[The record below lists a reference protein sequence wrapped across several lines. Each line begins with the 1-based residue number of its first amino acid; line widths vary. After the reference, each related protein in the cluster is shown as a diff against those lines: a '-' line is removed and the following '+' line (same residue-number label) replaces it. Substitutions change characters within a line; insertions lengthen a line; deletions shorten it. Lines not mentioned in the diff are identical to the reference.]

1 MSQTPVSRVR
11 TRLTTRRL
19 RYTIPRNGASAEAPF
34 SVCLGTPGWRGKA
47 FLRKELPLEPLRI
60 IIADDEPIIRMDL
73 RRTLENMGHVV
84 IGEAGDGAQAVEIT
98 RELKPDIA
106 ILDIKMPEMDG
117 IEAAKLISTESLA
130 PVLLLTAY
138 SQKDLVERARDAG
151 VFAYLVKPFK
161 EADLTPAID
170 IAMARYQEFQEL
182 GKEVSDL
189 QNKLDT
195 RKAVDRAKGI
205 LMDQYGLKEQDAF
218 RRIQVQSMNTRKS
231 MREIAEAI
239 IIANSV

>member
-1 MSQTPVSRVR
+1 M
-11 TRLTTRRL
+11 
-19 RYTIPRNGASAEAPF
+19 
-34 SVCLGTPGWRGKA
+34 
-47 FLRKELPLEPLRI
+47 EPLRI
-60 IIADDEPIIRMDL
+60 VIADDEPIIRLDL
-73 RRTLENMGHVV
+73 RRTLENMGHIVT
-84 IGEAGDGAQAVEIT
+84 GEAGDGAQAVELA
-98 RELKPDIA
+98 RELKPDVT
-106 ILDIKMPEMDG
+106 ILDIKMPNMDG
-117 IEAAKLISTESLA
+117 IDAAKIISTEGIA

-161 EADLTPAID
+161 EADLMPAIE
-170 IAMARYQEFQEL
+170 IAIARYEEFLEIE
-182 GKEVSDL
+182 KEVSEL
-189 QNKLDT
+189 ENKLET

>member
-1 MSQTPVSRVR
+1 MD
-11 TRLTTRRL
+11 
-19 RYTIPRNGASAEAPF
+19 
-34 SVCLGTPGWRGKA
+34 
-47 FLRKELPLEPLRI
+47 PLRI

-84 IGEAGDGAQAVEIT
+84 VGEAGDGTKAVELA
-98 RELKPDIA
+98 RELKPNIA

-117 IEAAKLISTESLA
+117 IEAAKVISTETIA

-138 SQKDLVERARDAG
+138 SQKDLVERAKDAG

-161 EADLTPAID
+161 EADLMPQID
-170 IAMARYQEFQEL
+170 IAIARYEEFLEL
-182 GKEVSDL
+182 EKDIIKMED
-189 QNKLDT
+189 KLET

>member
-1 MSQTPVSRVR
+1 MFRSCRKSVDESQLSSVAAATATRV
-11 TRLTTRRL
+11 TVPRLADGN
-19 RYTIPRNGASAEAPF
+19 PEDGAAECHLTGARIT
-34 SVCLGTPGWRGKA
+34 V
-47 FLRKELPLEPLRI
+47 EPLRI
-60 IIADDEPIIRMDL
+60 VIADDEPIIRLDL
-73 RRTLENMGHVV
+73 RRTLENMGHIV

-98 RELKPDIA
+98 RELKPDVA
-106 ILDIKMPEMDG
+106 ILDIKMPNMDG
-117 IEAAKLISTESLA
+117 IDAAKVISTEGIA

-161 EADLTPAID
+161 EADLMPAIE
-170 IAMARYQEFQEL
+170 IAIARYEEFLEME
-182 GKEVSDL
+182 KEVTDL
-189 QNKLDT
+189 ENKLET

>member
-1 MSQTPVSRVR
+1 MTVTV
-11 TRLTTRRL
+11 
-19 RYTIPRNGASAEAPF
+19 E
-34 SVCLGTPGWRGKA
+34 V
-47 FLRKELPLEPLRI
+47 EPLRI
-60 IIADDEPIIRMDL
+60 VIADDEPIIRMDL

-84 IGEAGDGAQAVEIT
+84 VGEAADGSQAIDLT
-98 RELKPDIA
+98 RDLKPDVA
-106 ILDIKMPEMDG
+106 ILDVKMPVMDG
-117 IEAAKLISTESLA
+117 IDAAKVISTEGIA

-138 SQKDLVERARDAG
+138 NQKDLVERAREAG

-161 EADLTPAID
+161 EADLMPQIEIAI
-170 IAMARYQEFQEL
+170 ARFEEFLEL
-182 GKEVSDL
+182 EKEVSEL
-189 QNKLDT
+189 ENKLET

-239 IIANSV
+239 ILANSV

>member
-1 MSQTPVSRVR
+1 M
-11 TRLTTRRL
+11 
-19 RYTIPRNGASAEAPF
+19 
-34 SVCLGTPGWRGKA
+34 
-47 FLRKELPLEPLRI
+47 EPLRI
-60 IIADDEPIIRMDL
+60 VIADDEPIIRLDL
-73 RRTLENMGHVV
+73 RRTLENMGHIVT
-84 IGEAGDGAQAVEIT
+84 GEASDGAQAVEIT
-98 RELKPDIA
+98 RELKPDVA
-106 ILDIKMPEMDG
+106 ILDVKMPNMDG
-117 IEAAKLISTESLA
+117 IDAAKVISTEGIA

-161 EADLTPAID
+161 EADLMPAIE
-170 IAMARYQEFQEL
+170 IAIARYEEFLEME
-182 GKEVSDL
+182 KEVSDL
-189 QNKLDT
+189 ENKLET

-231 MREIAEAI
+231 MREIADAI

>member
-1 MSQTPVSRVR
+1 M
-11 TRLTTRRL
+11 
-19 RYTIPRNGASAEAPF
+19 
-34 SVCLGTPGWRGKA
+34 
-47 FLRKELPLEPLRI
+47 
-60 IIADDEPIIRMDL
+60 IADDEPIIRLDL
-73 RRTLENMGHVV
+73 RRTLENMGHIV

-98 RELKPDIA
+98 RELKPDVA
-106 ILDIKMPEMDG
+106 ILDIKMPNMDG
-117 IEAAKLISTESLA
+117 IDAAKVISTEGIA

-161 EADLTPAID
+161 EADLMPAIE
-170 IAMARYQEFQEL
+170 IAIARYEEFLEME
-182 GKEVSDL
+182 KEVSDL
-189 QNKLDT
+189 ENKLET

>member
-1 MSQTPVSRVR
+1 V
-11 TRLTTRRL
+11 
-19 RYTIPRNGASAEAPF
+19 
-34 SVCLGTPGWRGKA
+34 
-47 FLRKELPLEPLRI
+47 EPLRI
-60 IIADDEPIIRMDL
+60 VIADDEPIIRLDL
-73 RRTLENMGHVV
+73 RRTLENMGHIV
-84 IGEAGDGAQAVEIT
+84 IAEAGDGAQAVELC

-106 ILDIKMPEMDG
+106 ILDIKMPNMDG
-117 IEAAKLISTESLA
+117 IDAAKVISTEGIA

-138 SQKDLVERARDAG
+138 SQKDLVDRARDAG

-161 EADLTPAID
+161 EAELMPAIE
-170 IAMARYQEFQEL
+170 IAIARFEEFLEL
-182 GKEVSDL
+182 EKEVD
-189 QNKLDT
+189 KLEDKLET